1 MTTPLTVRGTC
12 VRACENPAVL
22 RRAVAELGATSPPLL
37 CTEGHPSVAFH
48 QLADV
53 VVGSGGELHYHGDF
67 DWPGVAIAGSV
78 MRRHG
83 ARPWRMTAADYT
95 AGVRAG
101 AEYVQLAG
109 SSQPTPWDTEL
120 SKVMAATGRAVYEEA
135 VADPLIADLL
145 TASALIGDRVRHV

>member
-1 MTTPLTVRGTC
+1 MTIPADDPRRAC
-12 VRACENPAVL
+12 VRVCENPAVL
-22 RRAVAELGATSPPLL
+22 RRAAAELGAGSAPLL
-37 CTEGHPSVAFH
+37 CTEGHPSAAFH

-53 VVGSGGELHYHGDF
+53 IVGGGGELRYHGDF

-83 ARPWRMTAADYT
+83 ARPWRMAAADYT

-120 SKVMAATGRAVYEEA
+120 SEVMAATGRAVYEEA

-145 TASALIGDRVRHV
+145 

>member
-95 AGVRAG
+95 AGLGR